1 MSCQAGELLNI
12 QREFYRSGKTYS
24 YPFRLAALQR
34 LQNAVRKKEAAIL
47 AALKEDLG
55 KGTTESYMTEVGFV
69 LEELSFC
76 IRHLKGW
83 MRPRRVRTPLPLFP
97 GRCRI
102 YPEPLGVAL
111 ILSPWNYP
119 FQLCMA
125 PLIGAIAAGCCAV
138 VKPSE
143 LAPATAAVVKE
154 LLDGIFD
161 SRHIRT
167 ILGGREETA
176 ALWSQP
182 FDLIFFTGGERVG
195 KMVMAAAAQNLTP
208 VVLELGGKSPCI
220 VERTA
225 DLRLAARR
233 ICFGKLLNA
242 GQTCVAPDYVLAQA
256 SIREPLIQ
264 ELKKAM
270 RDMLGEEPLTAPDYP
285 HIISRGHFDRLTGL
299 MQGQRLLYGGET
311 DPIGRR
317 IAPALIDRPAPD
329 APVMQEEIF
338 GPLLPVLSFDD
349 LSDALRFVAERPR
362 PLALYLFTEDKRSE
376 KTVLQTLSFGGGC
389 VNDTVMHLVTPHMG
403 FGGVGTSGMGDY
415 HGKRSFDAFTHYKSM
430 LHQSTGMDPAI
441 RYRPYTEKHARTL
454 RRLMK

>member
-1 MSCQAGELLNI
+1 MSCNAAEILNS
-12 QREFYRSGKTYS
+12 QRAYFRSGQTLPYA
-24 YPFRLAALQR
+24 FRLAALQK
-34 LQNAVRKKEAAIL
+34 LQSAVREKEPAIL

-55 KGTTESYMTEVGFV
+55 KGSMESYMTEVGFI

-76 IRHLKGW
+76 IKHLRGW
-83 MRPRRVRTPLPLFP
+83 MRPRRARTPLPLFP

-102 YPEPLGVAL
+102 YPEPLGVSL
-111 ILSPWNYP
+111 ILAPWNYP
-119 FQLCMA
+119 FQLCIA

-138 VKPSE
+138 VRPSE
-143 LAPATAAVVKE
+143 LAPATAAAIKE
-154 LLDGIFD
+154 LLDGVFD
-161 SRHIRT
+161 PRYIRT
-167 ILGGREETA
+167 VLGGREENA

-195 KMVMAAAAQNLTP
+195 KMVMTAAAGNLTP

-220 VERTA
+220 VDRTA

-264 ELKKAM
+264 ELKKAI
-270 RDMLGEEPLTAPDYP
+270 REMLGEAPLSAPDYP
-285 HIISRGHFDRLTGL
+285 RIISKGHFDRLTGL

-311 DPIGRR
+311 DPAGCR
-317 IAPALIDRPAPD
+317 IAPTLIDRPAPD
-329 APVMQEEIF
+329 APVMEEEIF
-338 GPLLPVLSFDD
+338 GPLLPVLSFDT
-349 LSDALRFVAERPR
+349 LPDALRFVGERPR
-362 PLALYLFTEDKRSE
+362 PLALYLFTKDKKAE

-389 VNDTVMHLVTPHMG
+389 INDTVMHLVTPHMG
-403 FGGVGTSGMGDY
+403 FGGVGASGMGDY
-415 HGKRSFDAFTHYKSM
+415 HGRRSFDAFTHYKSI
-430 LHQSTGMDPAI
+430 LHQSTGVDLPV
-441 RYRPYTEKHARTL
+441 RYRPYTEKHRRTL